1 METDELDQ
9 FELLEQRVEALISL
23 VNSLKE
29 ENVTLER
36 RVQEGGEELRS
47 LKKETEGLMAGREAV
62 RERIAR
68 LLRKIE
74 ECA

>member
-1 METDELDQ
+1 MGTDELDQ
-9 FELLEQRVEALISL
+9 FELLEQRVEALISM

-29 ENVTLER
+29 ENAALER
-36 RVQEGGEELRS
+36 RVQEGGEEFRS

>member
-29 ENVTLER
+29 ENAALER
-36 RVQEGGEELRS
+36 LVQEGGEELRS
-47 LKKETEGLMAGREAV
+47 LKKEKEGLMAGREAV
-62 RERIAR
+62 QERIAR